1 MKKKILGY
9 KEYVKICIQG
19 KEYKLK
25 ATFDTGNGG
34 IVPTLGVDSF
44 FLGTND
50 NIVQAILDKKSYV
63 FEKLGEATPLVDGKH
78 GFRPIIK
85 LDYLEIDGEKIEN
98 INFGLSEKR
107 KNYSTQILLNRDILS
122 KFNLLID
129 PSKEYTLNGD
139 T

>member
-1 MKKKILGY
+1 MEKKIVGY

-19 KEYKLK
+19 KEYRLK

-34 IVPTLGVDSF
+34 IVPTLGVTDF
-44 FLGTND
+44 FVSKTV
-50 NIVQAILDKKSYV
+50 IEAIIEKNNYV
-63 FEKLGEATPLVDGKH
+63 FENLGDASPLVGGKH
-78 GFRPIIK
+78 KYRPIIK

-98 INFGLSEKR
+98 IKFGLSNER
-107 KNYSTQILLNRDILS
+107 KNYSTQILLNRDTLS

-129 PSKEYTLNGD
+129 PSKEYTLKRD